1 MIEMEQI
8 KARCWNVPQFFRE
21 QKDVWTEKQGH
32 YSTGK
37 VRDRFTISDKV
48 DVVEKCSIFA
58 PAFGRERPSGQN
70 RKTFFEQLTYRQVVR
85 AARWYPY
92 GADVAAG

>member
-32 YSTGK
+32 YSAGK

-48 DVVEKCSIFA
+48 DVVEKWRA
-58 PAFGRERPSGQN
+58 NGRKGRG
-70 RKTFFEQLTYRQVVR
+70 
-85 AARWYPY
+85 
-92 GADVAAG
+92 